1 MITLNGGL
9 ANTIITNGGVRPS
22 RQIRARSVDLFA
34 PIWIGPTVAVGD
46 QWFAL
51 TDHKRLD
58 C

>member
-1 MITLNGGL
+1 MGTVEQRGQHDHHEWRGP
-9 ANTIITNGGVRPS
+9 TVPS
-22 RQIRARSVDLFA
+22 DRARSVDLFA
-34 PIWIGPTVAVGD
+34 PIWIGPEVAVGD